1 MACILQLFNGRGGF
15 DLNAVWS
22 FVKAL
27 SYLNKYLLKYKWYL
41 IWGTVFTAASNLFG
55 IFPAQLVRYALD
67 LVRETLDIYYLYD
80 KSPLQASL
88 YDVFAFSLLLFGVLT
103 LVLALLKGFFLFL
116 VRQTLIVMSRHIE
129 YDLKNEIYT
138 HYQTL
143 PLSFY
148 RQHNTGDLMARISED
163 VSKVRMYV
171 GPSIMYGL
179 NLIVLFTLVITYMVS
194 INARLS
200 LYVLLPLP
208 ILSVAIYIV
217 NSIII
222 QRSEEIQRSLSR
234 LSTYVQEAFSGI
246 RVLKSYVQENNSAA
260 KFELESDEYRNKSL
274 SLTRVDS
281 LFFPV
286 VAILVGLS
294 NVLVVYVGGQEI
306 LAGRLTPGNITEFI
320 LYVNMLTWP
329 VMALGWTTSQTQRA
343 AASQERIN
351 EFLNIKTDIISR
363 KNIQRPITG
372 EIEFKNVRFVYPDSG
387 IVAIKDFS
395 MHVRAGE
402 TVAIL
407 GTTGSGKSTLAN
419 LLTRMYDVT
428 SGEIL
433 VDGIPLKDY
442 NLTTIREQ
450 MGYVPQDVFL
460 FSETI
465 SNNVRFGKPDLSQER
480 VEQAV
485 RDADLYQNVIDFPEG
500 FNTPVGERGVT
511 LSGGQK
517 QRLSIAR
524 AIARD
529 PKILILDDCLSA
541 VDTNTENIILN
552 NLGRIMANRT
562 SVVISHRVSSAKLAD
577 HIIMLDEGE
586 IVEQGTHEKLI
597 AGTGAYRELYD
608 KQLQTEEV

>member
-1 MACILQLFNGRGGF
+1 M
-15 DLNAVWS
+15 
-22 FVKAL
+22 KAL
-27 SYLNKYLLKYKWYL
+27 SHLNKYLLKYKWYL
-41 IWGTVFTAASNLFG
+41 IWGTVFTIVSNLFG

-67 LVRETLDIYYLYD
+67 LVRETLDIYFLYD
-80 KSPLQASL
+80 KSPLQSAL
-88 YDVFAFSLLLFGVLT
+88 YDVFAFSILLYGILI
-103 LVLALLKGFFLFL
+103 LVMALLKGLFLFL

-129 YDLKNEIYT
+129 YDLKNEIYD

-163 VSKVRMYV
+163 VNKVRMYV

-179 NLIVLFTLVITYMVS
+179 NLIVLFILVISYMVS

-222 QRSEEIQRSLSR
+222 RRSEEIQRSLSR
-234 LSTYVQEAFSGI
+234 LSTSVQEAFSGI
-246 RVLKSYVQENNSAA
+246 RVLKAFVREDNSAA
-260 KFELESDEYRNKSL
+260 KFEVESDEYRQKSL
-274 SLTRVDS
+274 KLTMVDA
-281 LFFPV
+281 LFNPLV
-286 VAILVGLS
+286 LLLVGLS
-294 NVLVVYVGGQEI
+294 NVLVVYIGGQEI

-329 VMALGWTTSQTQRA
+329 VMALGWTTSQIQRA
-343 AASQERIN
+343 AASQQRVN
-351 EFLNIKTDIISR
+351 EFLMIKTDLVSE
-363 KNIQRPITG
+363 KNLTRTIRG
-372 EIEFKNVRFVYPDSG
+372 EIEFRNVRFVYPDSG
-387 IVAIKDFS
+387 IEAIKNFS
-395 MHVRAGE
+395 MQVRSGE

-419 LLTRMYDVT
+419 LLTRMYDTT
-428 SGEIL
+428 SGDIRI
-433 VDGIPLKDY
+433 DDIPIKQY
-442 NLTTIREQ
+442 NLTNLRAQ

-460 FSETI
+460 FSESI
-465 SNNVRFGKPDLSQER
+465 SNNVRFGKPDMSQER

-485 RDADLYQNVIDFPEG
+485 RDADLYQNIVDFPES
-500 FNTPVGERGVT
+500 FETRIGERGIT

-552 NLGRIMANRT
+552 NLKRIMQDRT
-562 SVVISHRVSSAKLAD
+562 SVIISHRVSSAKLAD
-577 HIIMLDEGE
+577 RIIVLDNGD
-586 IVEQGTHEKLI
+586 IVEQGTHDELL
-597 AGTGAYRELYD
+597 TLNGAYRELYE
-608 KQLQTEEV
+608 KQLQTEEA